1 MIYQELI
8 KLYDNSWRTGTV
20 APIAHTMTR
29 AKIGVLLSPN
39 GQLLAAKKINEVMP
53 IPCTYNRRPERLILL
68 RMQSMTILRICQK
81 LREEKRGTSLIWIS

>member
-53 IPCTYNRRPERLILL
+53 IPCTV
-68 RMQSMTILRICQK
+68 
-81 LREEKRGTSLIWIS
+81 

>member
-1 MIYQELI
+1 MNYKELI

-29 AKIGVLLSPN
+29 TKIGVLLSPN
-39 GQLLAAKKINEVMP
+39 GQLLAAKKIDEVMP
-53 IPCTYNRRPERLILL
+53 IPCTVQSETRTSNML